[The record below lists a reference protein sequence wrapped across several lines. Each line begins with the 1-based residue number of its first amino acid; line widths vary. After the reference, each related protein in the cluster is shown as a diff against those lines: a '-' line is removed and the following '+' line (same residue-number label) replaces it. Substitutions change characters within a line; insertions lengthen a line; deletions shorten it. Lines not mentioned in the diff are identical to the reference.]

1 MSPYPSAKRQ
11 KRDQAGAQ
19 HSHVRLPDRETKSK
33 SQSVPLK
40 RKVSSRSQSQPEPVP
55 GSVSAPP
62 QHKGKSNPLPHR
74 DAGSASSKHK
84 ENSRREHLPAFAP
97 LKRKSSKSTSKP
109 EPKPKPRPDSL
120 ATQVQAASKPAPEP
134 GRYSQL
140 EAEPDPL
147 NHLLNTLDDLDRAS
161 HLGKLQTNVTAA
173 RNLLCSARGSLK
185 TYQSHVARLSREIRR
200 TRQYA
205 EQVVAGETNF
215 DARTD
220 KERGSKGEEF
230 LVTERYLR
238 RRGRRIARGRANL
251 EVGEKLLEKQHR
263 LCAHTNGLYK
273 AVRRWV
279 QALQTLA
286 GLWTRIWDL
295 YESMNQV
302 GPSSRAQSIS
312 TQWMNN
318 TKVSLWRHLLQV
330 EMEVQTAS
338 REVTEAQTALAKD
351 SLVKW
356 EEDALDWGAGVI
368 DIAQE
373 LPFALLCS
381 IKHLSRSSTKMRTE
395 G

>member
-1 MSPYPSAKRQ
+1 MSPYSSAKRQ

-19 HSHVRLPDRETKSK
+19 HSHGRLSDRETKSK

-40 RKVSSRSQSQPEPVP
+40 RRVSSRSQSQPEPVP

-62 QHKGKSNPLPHR
+62 QHKGKSNPPPHR

-97 LKRKSSKSTSKP
+97 LKRKLSKSTSKP
-109 EPKPKPRPDSL
+109 KPKPRLDSL
-120 ATQVQAASKPAPEP
+120 ATQEKAASKPAPEP
-134 GRYSQL
+134 GRYPQL

-173 RNLLCSARGSLK
+173 RNLLSAARGSLR
-185 TYQSHVARLSREIRR
+185 TYQSHVARLSGEIRR

-205 EQVVAGETNF
+205 EEVVAGETNF
-215 DARTD
+215 DARAD
-220 KERGSKGEEF
+220 KERGNKGEEF
-230 LVTERYLR
+230 LVTEKYLR
-238 RRGRRIARGRANL
+238 RRGRRIARSRANL
-251 EVGEKLLEKQHR
+251 ELGEKLLEEQRR
-263 LCAHTNGLYK
+263 LYAHTEGLYK
-273 AVRRWV
+273 AVRWWV

-312 TQWMNN
+312 TQWLDN
-318 TKVSLWRHLLQV
+318 TQASLWRHLIQV
-330 EMEVQTAS
+330 EMEVQTTS

-356 EEDALDWGAGVI
+356 EEDALD
-368 DIAQE
+368 
-373 LPFALLCS
+373 
-381 IKHLSRSSTKMRTE
+381 
-395 G
+395 